1 MDQNMPRWVF
11 GASAAFMVLT
21 VLLAPFTER
30 GPQQRGATADPEPM
44 QP

>member
-11 GASAAFMVLT
+11 GASAGFMIVT
-21 VLLAPFTER
+21 VLLALWTDRKTVE
-30 GPQQRGATADPEPM
+30 PEPKLA